1 MRTESKRDKISHAWP
16 AGVCRQVKAAFKKG
30 VIVKIIE
37 KISVIITAFRFWWA
51 YRWFDNAPKDKA
63 EGEFKKD

>member
-1 MRTESKRDKISHAWP
+1 
-16 AGVCRQVKAAFKKG
+16 VCRQVKAAFKKG